1 MAGIEYNRIAMFRH
15 ALALLTLTAPL
26 SAAPVPTHLMP
37 DVPPY
42 YPTAV
47 GTKWV
52 YDYNGQELVEAISA
66 VEHKDGVTTI
76 TLEQWIGERHVP
88 ASAVLQLSK
97 HGLSRISVNRA
108 EYTEPYWLLKAP
120 IRPGDKW
127 NLNVTFKQSER
138 TGQTGTKVIGETETI
153 EVMGK
158 KLKAIHVITDL
169 SGASQTMHSWYVPG
183 VGLVKQS
190 GSTKMLLKSFTPGT
204 K

>member
-1 MAGIEYNRIAMFRH
+1 MLRT
-15 ALALLTLTAPL
+15 ALAILGSLLTTSAP
-26 SAAPVPTHLMP
+26 AAPVPTHLMP
-37 DVPPY
+37 NTPPY
-42 YPTAV
+42 YPTVV

-52 YDYNGQELVEAISA
+52 YDYNGQELIEAISA

-97 HGLSRISVNRA
+97 HGLSRTSVNRA

-127 NLNVTFKQSER
+127 NLNVAFKQSER
-138 TGQTGTKVIGETETI
+138 TPQTGTKVIGETETI

-158 KLKAIHVITDL
+158 KFKAIHVITDL
-169 SGASQTMHSWYVPG
+169 SGASETMHSWYVPG
-183 VGLVKQS
+183 IGLVKQS
-190 GSTKMLLKSFTPGT
+190 GSTKMLLKSFTPGP